1 MLYKHQ
7 KIRYYVNKDFD
18 VNPWG
23 ALVLLLQGECKLT
36 HTLLI
41 APEVPNDFEFG
52 NINHYS

>member
-7 KIRYYVNKDFD
+7 KIRYYVSKDFD

-41 APEVPNDFEFG
+41 APEVPNDFEFD